1 MSEDAQD
8 FGPENY
14 LINTSF
20 IFGGREFTV
29 TVKHDGISYWF
40 DSQIKNEVEKNNPDF
55 RLNVLCKNKPATQYL
70 ERIYE
75 EYTLTA
81 PVPEAGLRQ
90 IREELSPRYWADEPA
105 DDEVLDA
112 ILEPIFW
119 ENVNPQLASP
129 IEKPKLM

>member
-1 MSEDAQD
+1 MNEDTRD
-8 FGPENY
+8 FGPENH
-14 LINTSF
+14 LISTSF

-40 DSQIKNEVEKNNPDF
+40 DSQIINEVEKNNPDF
-55 RLNVLCKNKPATQYL
+55 QLNVLSGKKSANQYL

-75 EYTLTA
+75 EYTLIA
-81 PVPEAGLRQ
+81 PVPEVGLRQ

-105 DDEVLDA
+105 EDEVLDA

-119 ENVNPQLASP
+119 KSINPQLALP
-129 IEKPKLM
+129 IGKPELG